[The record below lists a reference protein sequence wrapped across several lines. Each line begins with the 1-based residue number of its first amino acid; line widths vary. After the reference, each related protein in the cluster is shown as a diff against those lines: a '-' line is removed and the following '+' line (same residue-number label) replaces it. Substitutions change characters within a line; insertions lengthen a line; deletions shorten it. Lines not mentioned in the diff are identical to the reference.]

1 MNFCPHTHRAH
12 TLALQL
18 LMFVTPSLFRNCT
31 YHTNAHARTTPEACN
46 STAAWGCL
54 PTCVPPL
61 LSAIRLAIRLCRT
74 KVQILLDTARQTVQL
89 HGGVRSHRELFTRG
103 HQIAR
108 TGANGSAVGGGPRGN
123 SGAGKVR
130 ASATNAA
137 TASTTSSGRGAALFM
152 EQRVEKVCQNALAA
166 GGARVELAVDLG
178 RMKWDENQTLVGI
191 YKL

>member
-1 MNFCPHTHRAH
+1 M
-12 TLALQL
+12 
-18 LMFVTPSLFRNCT
+18 
-31 YHTNAHARTTPEACN
+31 
-46 STAAWGCL
+46 
-54 PTCVPPL
+54 
-61 LSAIRLAIRLCRT
+61 CRT

-108 TGANGSAVGGGPRGN
+108 TGANGCAVGGGPRGN

-130 ASATNAA
+130 ASATDAA
-137 TASTTSSGRGAALFM
+137 STTTSSGRGTALFM

-178 RMKWDENQTLVGI
+178 ERKGDANQTLIGI
-191 YKL
+191 